1 MNDEPKRI
9 KQVIVMRHDLKMRRG
24 KQMAQAA
31 HASMSFI
38 CRRLQERGSV
48 SLADFSEVEQA
59 WLTGAFAKVCCR
71 VVSEEELIVIH
82 DKAVAAGLEVHL
94 ITDSGK
100 TEFHGVPTRTCLA
113 IGPDEAE
120 KIDEITGELQLL
132 SDDFGPWRLP
142 RADQSSSVS
151 LIACHVRQH
160 SECGF
165 FSFENKLAVVL
176 VGEDRTH
183 DPTGSFRELRE
194 LKQAG
199 ER

>member
-1 MNDEPKRI
+1 MSEEPKRI

-24 KQMAQAA
+24 KQIAQGA

-48 SLADFSEVEQA
+48 SLADFSEVERA

-71 VVSEEELIVIH
+71 VDSEEELMAIH

-113 IGPDEAE
+113 IGPEE
-120 KIDEITGELQLL
+120 TENIDAITGELQLL
-132 SDDFGPWRLP
+132 
-142 RADQSSSVS
+142 
-151 LIACHVRQH
+151 
-160 SECGF
+160 
-165 FSFENKLAVVL
+165 
-176 VGEDRTH
+176 
-183 DPTGSFRELRE
+183 
-194 LKQAG
+194 
-199 ER
+199 

>member
-1 MNDEPKRI
+1 MSEEPKRI

-24 KQMAQAA
+24 KQIAQSS

-48 SLADFSEVEQA
+48 SLNDFSEIERA

-71 VVSEEELIVIH
+71 VDSEEELMAIH

-120 KIDEITGELQLL
+120 KIDEITGALQLL
-132 SDDFGPWRLP
+132 
-142 RADQSSSVS
+142 
-151 LIACHVRQH
+151 
-160 SECGF
+160 
-165 FSFENKLAVVL
+165 
-176 VGEDRTH
+176 
-183 DPTGSFRELRE
+183 
-194 LKQAG
+194 
-199 ER
+199 